1 MMWDIVAKQ
10 RPALGSPG
18 PTSFQEAGQ
27 IKTALEKHKS
37 QNCLAD
43 AQPVMAAATRQT
55 LQCDSRSEGWV
66 IHGSSPGHSGRNGAT
81 GQPRQGSG
89 QRLVQRP
96 RGRARFVTGHITP
109 LRPTPDHTDS
119 SGPIR
124 TPREFTVKGLAE
136 TSAGLNKLLK
146 KLETMDPAL

>member
-27 IKTALEKHKS
+27 IKTALEKYKW
-37 QNCLAD
+37 QNCLTD

-55 LQCDSRSEGWV
+55 LQCDSHNEGWV

-89 QRLVQRP
+89 QRLVRRP
-96 RGRARFVTGHITP
+96 RGKVRFVTGHIMP

-124 TPREFTVKGLAE
+124 TPREFTVKGIAE
-136 TSAGLNKLLK
+136 TSASLNKLLK
-146 KLETMDPAL
+146 KFETMDPEL

>member
-1 MMWDIVAKQ
+1 MMWDMVAKQ

-18 PTSFQEAGQ
+18 PTSSQVAGH
-27 IKTALEKHKS
+27 IKTALEKHKWP
-37 QNCLAD
+37 NCLAD
-43 AQPVMAAATRQT
+43 AQPVMAAETRQT
-55 LQCDSRSEGWV
+55 LHCDSAVKAGHPRLE
-66 IHGSSPGHSGRNGAT
+66 PGHSGRNGAT
-81 GQPRQGSG
+81 GRPRQGSG

-119 SGPIR
+119 SGPVR
-124 TPREFTVKGLAE
+124 TPREFTVKRLAE
-136 TSAGLNKLLK
+136 TSAGLNKRLK